1 MTHTARL
8 FTSFDLGAKQQR
20 HAIMVAVAA
29 ASLRDQAAF
38 FQQPP
43 DILLDPGRHRIDD
56 RHDLQPFALQGG
68 VEDRSDGQLARS
80 GYFYPFAA
88 FTDADMDVEIGKIAV
103 H

>member
-1 MTHTARL
+1 MAHAARFFAGFNL
-8 FTSFDLGAKQQR
+8 RAKQQR
-20 HAIMVAVAA
+20 HAIMIAVTA

-80 GYFYPFAA
+80 GYFYPFSA

>member
-56 RHDLQPFALQGG
+56 RHDLQTFALQGG
-68 VEDRSDGQLARS
+68 VEDRSDGQLA
-80 GYFYPFAA
+80 
-88 FTDADMDVEIGKIAV
+88 
-103 H
+103 